1 MKWLRNGVGQ
11 DFLFHTI
18 ISAHSILKVIL
29 VNLNFKDSH
38 TKKSILTKQSAREQN
53 VSITSA

>member
-11 DFLFHTI
+11 DFIFHTI

-38 TKKSILTKQSAREQN
+38 KKKSILTKQSAREQN
-53 VSITSA
+53 VSITY